1 MASTA
6 VNRIRT
12 SISMSL
18 LAVVFASAYL
28 MAEFVI
34 FWSGWVF
41 GSFLASVFFLVFSL
55 CLPLAVL
62 LTSLS
67 VYLVAKSAR
76 EQLTALPPSPRAS
89 AEAAIKTEV
98 IAAGTTLEDELK
110 RYEEHLAKLEELR
123 RSGQVSEE
131 VYQTLKGEYTAKI
144 EELRKKVRAF
154 R

>member
-1 MASTA
+1 MARTLAEVLSLFSAILA
-6 VNRIRT
+6 VMNFLV
-12 SISMSL
+12 SMSFIL
-18 LAVVFASAYL
+18 EYGVFD
-28 MAEFVI
+28 I
-34 FWSGWVF
+34 RWVF
-41 GSFLASVFFLVFSL
+41 WEFA
-55 CLPLAVL
+55 LPLAVL
-62 LTSLS
+62 LVAIS
-67 VYLVAKSAR
+67 VHFAMRFTR
-76 EQLTALPPSPRAS
+76 EQLTALQPSLRAS

-144 EELRKKVRAF
+144 EELRKKIRAF